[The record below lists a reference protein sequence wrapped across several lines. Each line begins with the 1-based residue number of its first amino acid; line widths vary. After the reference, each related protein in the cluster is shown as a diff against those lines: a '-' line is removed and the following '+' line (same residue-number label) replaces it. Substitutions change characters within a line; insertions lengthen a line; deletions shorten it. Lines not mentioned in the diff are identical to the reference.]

1 MKILAGKYKGKSL
14 KTFSNPSVRPTC
26 GVVKEAVFNICAAYI
41 EDAVFLDLFSGV
53 GSVGFEALSR
63 GASSVTFVDSS
74 AQSVRLIRANSQLL
88 NPELPVTIMKQE
100 ARSAIRRLTKKDMS
114 FDLIYIDPP
123 YNLENSYLG
132 VVLRDIVLGKVLDK
146 QGLLFLENAS
156 AEPILVEGLIL
167 KHRRKLGGT
176 FLSEYIL
183 ENSSH

>member
-26 GVVKEAVFNICAAYI
+26 GVVKEAVFNICSAYV
-41 EDAVFLDLFSGV
+41 EDAIFLDLFAGV

-88 NPELPVTIMKQE
+88 NPNLPITIIKQE
-100 ARSAIRRLTKKDMS
+100 ARSAIQRLAKKHMS

-123 YNLENSYLG
+123 YNLEDSYIAA
-132 VVLRDIVLGKVLDK
+132 VLRDIVVGGILDK
-146 QGLLFLENAS
+146 HGYVFLENAS
-156 AEPILVEGLIL
+156 VEPILVEGLTL
-167 KHRRKLGGT
+167 KRSRKLGGT
-176 FLSEYIL
+176 YLSEYFL
-183 ENSSH
+183 EDSSN

>member
-41 EDAVFLDLFSGV
+41 EDAAFLDLFSGV

-88 NPELPVTIMKQE
+88 NPELPVIIMKQE
-100 ARSAIRRLTKKDMS
+100 ARSAIQRLAKKDKS

-123 YNLENSYLG
+123 YSLENSYLG
-132 VVLRDIVLGKVLDK
+132 AVLRDIVLGKVLDK

-156 AEPILVEGLIL
+156 TEPVLVEGLVL
-167 KHRRKLGGT
+167 KHKRKLGGT

-183 ENSSH
+183 ENTSH